1 MSLLVL
7 GATSRIASAVAERY
21 AVRGDDLVLAGR
33 DVEELER
40 LADHLRSRH
49 DVPVDVV
56 RFDALDVA
64 SHAEIW
70 ATIRRMRPDL
80 DEVLLAF
87 GTLGAPDVDNHD
99 GAAAQRTVA
108 ANFDGAV
115 SILTNI
121 AADFEARGRGT
132 IAVVGSVAGDRG
144 RASNYVYG
152 SAKAGLTAFLS
163 GLRQRLHGSGVNVLT
178 IKPGFVDTPMTS
190 GMPLPPALTASAER
204 AAATITTA
212 MRQRQN
218 RTIYVP
224 FFWRY
229 ILWIIRLIP
238 EPLFV
243 RLKL

>member
-21 AVRGDDLVLAGR
+21 ATRGDDLVLAGR
-33 DVEELER
+33 DVDELER

-56 RFDALDVA
+56 HFDALDVP
-64 SHAEIW
+64 SHANAW
-70 ATIRRMRPDL
+70 ANIRHMRPDL
-80 DEVLLAF
+80 EEVLLAF
-87 GTLGAPDVDNHD
+87 GTLGDPETDNRD

-115 SILTNI
+115 SILTTI
-121 AADFEARGRGT
+121 VADFEERGRGT
-132 IAVVGSVAGDRG
+132 IAVIGSVAGDRG

-163 GLRQRLHGSGVNVLT
+163 GLRQRLHDTDIHVLT

-204 AAATITTA
+204 AARTITSA

-218 RTIYVP
+218 RTLYVP

-238 EPLFV
+238 EPVFV